1 MSSTTSFDLG
11 LQQQN
16 SFALHQLR
24 SSQANLQ
31 QALRVQ
37 EDISRQVSFYQE
49 KYLNFINI
57 YLLNLPVS
65 CTFQVLMPIS
75 FLCSHLLT

>member
-1 MSSTTSFDLG
+1 MSPAMSSTTSFDLG

-37 EDISRQVSFYQE
+37 EDISRQVSLIE
-49 KYLNFINI
+49 KNI
-57 YLLNLPVS
+57 L
-65 CTFQVLMPIS
+65 I
-75 FLCSHLLT
+75 FLIVTC